1 MRKQLFLLVAMATS
15 LTAGAQNLIQNGDF
29 NKDVDVLVTNAN
41 KAVPGEWFIVNNEP
55 DKNATRIEL
64 VDGGE
69 SHQGAMQMK
78 TTTPVSWYR
87 AYFGQRIQQAT
98 IEPGVYTLSFDAK
111 GLSKDAVVSV
121 YIKQTVEEKDPATNK
136 FRNTFFV
143 RKQYDPDKQLTHS
156 GASFSQTLKK
166 VDTWIPVTVDYDF
179 GRTINQMASKKS
191 VGNEL
196 QITELSE
203 NAPILSDFY
212 VVIQGLAGNQT
223 IQIDNVKLIKKGN

>member
-1 MRKQLFLLVAMATS
+1 MKKQLFLLAAIATS
-15 LTAGAQNLIQNGDF
+15 LAAGAQNLIQNGDF
-29 NKDVDVLVTNAN
+29 NKSVDVVVTNVN

-55 DKNATRIEL
+55 DKNATQIEL

-69 SHQGAMQMK
+69 AHQGVMQMK
-78 TTTPVSWYR
+78 TTTSVPWYR
-87 AYFGQRIQQAT
+87 VFFGQRIQQTT

-121 YIKQTVEEKDPATNK
+121 YIKQTVEEKDPASNK

-166 VDTWIPVTVDYDF
+166 VDTWTPVTVDYDF
-179 GRTINQMASKKS
+179 GRIINNISSKKS
-191 VGNEL
+191 VGDGL
-196 QITELSE
+196 QITELSA
-203 NAPILSDFY
+203 NAPILSDFF
-212 VVIQGLAGNQT
+212 VVIQGIAANQT
-223 IQIDNVKLIKKGN
+223 IQVDNVKLIKKGN

>member
-1 MRKQLFLLVAMATS
+1 MRKQLFLLVAIATS

-29 NKDVDVLVTNAN
+29 DKRAEVVLTNAS

-64 VDGGE
+64 VDDGAA
-69 SHQGAMQMK
+69 HQGVMQMK

-87 AYFGQRIQQAT
+87 AYFGQRIQQT
-98 IEPGVYTLSFDAK
+98 GIEPGVYTLSFDAK

-136 FRNTFFV
+136 HRNTFFV
-143 RKQYDPDKQLTHS
+143 RNDYDPDKHMTHS
-156 GASFSQTLKK
+156 GASFTQTLKK
-166 VDTWIPVTVDYDF
+166 ADTWVPVAVDYDF
-179 GRTINQMASKKS
+179 GRIINHISSKKS
-191 VGNEL
+191 VGDGL

-203 NAPILSDFY
+203 NAPILTDFY
-212 VVIQGLAGNQT
+212 VVIQGLSADQT
-223 IQIDNVKLIKKGN
+223 IQVDNVKLVKKGH